1 MKFITGIEEQIQKNL
16 NGFSS
21 RKINYI
27 PTWSTKLKK
36 DLE

>member
-1 MKFITGIEEQIQKNL
+1 MVEEQIQKNL
-16 NGFSS
+16 TGFSS
-21 RKINYI
+21 MKINYI